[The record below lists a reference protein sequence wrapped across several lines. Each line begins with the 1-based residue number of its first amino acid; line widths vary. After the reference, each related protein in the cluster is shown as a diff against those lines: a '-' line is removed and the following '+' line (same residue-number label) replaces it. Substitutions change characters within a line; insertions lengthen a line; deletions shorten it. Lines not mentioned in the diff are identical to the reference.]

1 MRLSNKFNINRKL
14 ILILVITII
23 LGAIVINPEVYITSC
38 LNGIMVWATVVLP
51 ALLPFMFFTKTLTE
65 LGVADILASK
75 FKLFPKIFKVPS
87 LAIYVFILSILS
99 GYPVGAKIVAD
110 LYESGVI
117 SKEEAYKIT
126 TFTSNSGPMFI
137 LGSVGIGMLTSRKL
151 GIIILISH
159 ILGALI
165 NGLIYRNHKEKNT
178 EINKKIIEKNNLS
191 IGDLMWNTVHSVL
204 IIGGFIALFFVI
216 IEIINNLNIFS
227 PISNLFSKIF
237 NCDANIFTA
246 IFNGIFEITRGCLDI
261 SKLGLSELISGTL
274 CTFII
279 SFGGLATAMQALV
292 FLKKFDMR
300 FSFFIKQKI
309 THAIFASVISFILL
323 LIF

>member
-1 MRLSNKFNINRKL
+1 MRLSNKFSINRKL

-110 LYESGVI
+110 LYESGAI

-137 LGSVGIGMLTSRKL
+137 LGSVGIGMLASRKL

-165 NGLIYRNHKEKNT
+165 NGLIYRNHKENST

-279 SFGGLATAMQALV
+279 SFGGLATTMQALV

>member
-1 MRLSNKFNINRKL
+1 MRLSNKFSINRKL

-110 LYESGVI
+110 LYESGAI

>member
-1 MRLSNKFNINRKL
+1 MRLSNKFSINKKL
-14 ILILVITII
+14 ILIMIVCIL
-23 LGAIVINPEVYITSC
+23 LGAIIINPAIYITSC
-38 LNGIMVWATVVLP
+38 LNGIIVWATVVLP

-65 LGVADILASK
+65 LGVAEILATK

-87 LAIYVFILSILS
+87 VAVYVFVLSILS

-110 LYESGVI
+110 LYESGNI
-117 SKEEAYKIT
+117 TKEEAYKIT

-137 LGSVGIGMLTSRKL
+137 LGSVGIGMFANKKL

-165 NGLIYRNHKEKNT
+165 NGLIYRNHKEKKL
-178 EINKKIIEKNNLS
+178 EKNKKIIVKNNLS
-191 IGDLMWNTVHSVL
+191 LGELMWNTVNSVL

-216 IEIINNLNIFS
+216 IEILNNLHIFS
-227 PISNLFSKIF
+227 PISNLFSSIF
-237 NCDANIFTA
+237 NCNSNIFNA

-261 SKLGLSELISGTL
+261 SKLGLNEFFSGLL

-279 SFGGLATAMQALV
+279 SFGGLATAMQAFV

-309 THAIFASVISFILL
+309 THAIFASIISIIILFI
-323 LIF
+323 F

>member
-1 MRLSNKFNINRKL
+1 MRLSNKFSINKKL
-14 ILILVITII
+14 ILIMIVCIL
-23 LGAIVINPEVYITSC
+23 LGAIIINPAIYITSC
-38 LNGIMVWATVVLP
+38 LNGIIVWATV
-51 ALLPFMFFTKTLTE
+51 LLPFMFFTKTLTE
-65 LGVADILASK
+65 LGVAEILATK

-87 LAIYVFILSILS
+87 VAVYVFVLSILS

-110 LYESGVI
+110 LYESGNI
-117 SKEEAYKIT
+117 TKEEAYKIT

-137 LGSVGIGMLTSRKL
+137 LGSVGIGMFANKKL

-165 NGLIYRNHKEKNT
+165 NGLIYRNHKEKKL
-178 EINKKIIEKNNLS
+178 EKNKKIIVKNNLS
-191 IGDLMWNTVHSVL
+191 LGELMWNTVNSVL

-216 IEIINNLNIFS
+216 IEILNNLHIFS
-227 PISNLFSKIF
+227 PISNLFSSIF
-237 NCDANIFTA
+237 NCNSNIFNA

-261 SKLGLSELISGTL
+261 SKLGLNEFFSGLL

-279 SFGGLATAMQALV
+279 SFGGLATAMQAFV

-309 THAIFASVISFILL
+309 THAIFASIISIIILFI
-323 LIF
+323 F

>member
-1 MRLSNKFNINRKL
+1 MRLSNKFSINRKL

-110 LYESGVI
+110 LYESGAI

-137 LGSVGIGMLTSRKL
+137 LGSVGIGMLTSRNL

-165 NGLIYRNHKEKNT
+165 NGLIYRNHKENST

-216 IEIINNLNIFS
+216 IEIINYLNIFS

-279 SFGGLATAMQALV
+279 SFGGLATTMQALV

>member
-1 MRLSNKFNINRKL
+1 MRLSNKFSINRKL

-110 LYESGVI
+110 LYESGAI

-165 NGLIYRNHKEKNT
+165 NGLIYRNHKENST

-279 SFGGLATAMQALV
+279 SFGGLATTMQALV

-309 THAIFASVISFILL
+309 THAIFASVIYFILL

>member
-1 MRLSNKFNINRKL
+1 MIVC
-14 ILILVITII
+14 IL
-23 LGAIVINPEVYITSC
+23 LGAIIINPAIYITSC
-38 LNGIMVWATVVLP
+38 LNGIIVWATVVLP

-65 LGVADILASK
+65 LGVAEILATK

-87 LAIYVFILSILS
+87 VAVYVFVLSILS

-110 LYESGVI
+110 LYESGNI
-117 SKEEAYKIT
+117 TKEEAYKIT

-137 LGSVGIGMLTSRKL
+137 LGSVGIGMFANKKL

-165 NGLIYRNHKEKNT
+165 NGLIYRNHKEKNL
-178 EINKKIIEKNNLS
+178 EKNKKIIVKNNLS
-191 IGDLMWNTVHSVL
+191 LGELMWNTVNSVL

-216 IEIINNLNIFS
+216 IEILNNLHIFS
-227 PISNLFSKIF
+227 PISNLFSSIF
-237 NCDANIFTA
+237 NCNSNIFNA

-261 SKLGLSELISGTL
+261 SKLGLNEFFSGLL

-279 SFGGLATAMQALV
+279 SFGGLATAMQAFV

-309 THAIFASVISFILL
+309 THAIFASIISIIILFI
-323 LIF
+323 F

>member
-110 LYESGVI
+110 LYESGAI

-165 NGLIYRNHKEKNT
+165 NGLIYRNHKENST

-216 IEIINNLNIFS
+216 IEIINYLNIFS

-261 SKLGLSELISGTL
+261 SKLGLSELVSGTL

-309 THAIFASVISFILL
+309 THAIFASVIYFILL

>member
-1 MRLSNKFNINRKL
+1 MRLSNKFSINRKL

-65 LGVADILASK
+65 LGVTDILASK

-110 LYESGVI
+110 LYESGAI

-137 LGSVGIGMLTSRKL
+137 LGSVGIGMLTSKKL

-178 EINKKIIEKNNLS
+178 DINKKIIEKNNLS
-191 IGDLMWNTVHSVL
+191 IGNLMWNTVHSVL

-279 SFGGLATAMQALV
+279 SFGGLATTMQALV

>member
-1 MRLSNKFNINRKL
+1 MRLSNKFSINRKL

-110 LYESGVI
+110 LYESGAI

-137 LGSVGIGMLTSRKL
+137 LGSVGIGMLASRKL

-165 NGLIYRNHKEKNT
+165 NGLIYRNHKENST

-261 SKLGLSELISGTL
+261 SKLGLSELVSGTL

-279 SFGGLATAMQALV
+279 SFGGLATTMQALV

>member
-1 MRLSNKFNINRKL
+1 MRLSNKFSINRKL

-110 LYESGVI
+110 LYESGAI

-165 NGLIYRNHKEKNT
+165 NGLIYRNHKENST

-261 SKLGLSELISGTL
+261 SKLGLSELVSGTL

>member
-1 MRLSNKFNINRKL
+1 MRLSNKFSINKKL
-14 ILILVITII
+14 ILIMIVCIL
-23 LGAIVINPEVYITSC
+23 LGAIIINPAIYITSC
-38 LNGIMVWATVVLP
+38 LNGIIVWATVVLP

-65 LGVADILASK
+65 LGVAEILATK

-87 LAIYVFILSILS
+87 VAVYVFVLSILS

-110 LYESGVI
+110 LYESGNI
-117 SKEEAYKIT
+117 TKEEAYKIT

-137 LGSVGIGMLTSRKL
+137 LGSVGIGMFANKKL

-165 NGLIYRNHKEKNT
+165 NGLVYRNHKEKNL
-178 EINKKIIEKNNLS
+178 EKNKKIIVKNNLS
-191 IGDLMWNTVHSVL
+191 LGELMWNTVNSVL
-204 IIGGFIALFFVI
+204 FIGGFIALFFVI
-216 IEIINNLNIFS
+216 IEILNNLHIFS
-227 PISNLFSKIF
+227 PISNLFSSIF
-237 NCDANIFTA
+237 NCNSNIFNA

-261 SKLGLSELISGTL
+261 SKLGLNEFFSGLL

-279 SFGGLATAMQALV
+279 SFGGLATAMQAFV

-309 THAIFASVISFILL
+309 THAIFASIISIIILFI
-323 LIF
+323 F

>member
-1 MRLSNKFNINRKL
+1 MRLSNKFSINRKL

-110 LYESGVI
+110 LYESGAI

-165 NGLIYRNHKEKNT
+165 NGLIYRNHKENST

-279 SFGGLATAMQALV
+279 SFGGLATTMQALV

>member
-1 MRLSNKFNINRKL
+1 MRLSNKYSINRKL

-110 LYESGVI
+110 LYESGAI
-117 SKEEAYKIT
+117 NKEEAYKIT

-137 LGSVGIGMLTSRKL
+137 LGSVGIGMLTSKKL

-165 NGLIYRNHKEKNT
+165 NGLIYRNHKENST

-216 IEIINNLNIFS
+216 IEIINNLNTFS

-261 SKLGLSELISGTL
+261 SKLGLSELVSGTL

>member
-1 MRLSNKFNINRKL
+1 MRLSNKFSINRKL

-110 LYESGVI
+110 LYESGAI

-279 SFGGLATAMQALV
+279 SFGGLATTMQALV

-309 THAIFASVISFILL
+309 THAIFASVIYFILL

>member
-1 MRLSNKFNINRKL
+1 MRLSNKFSINRKL

-110 LYESGVI
+110 LYESGAI

-165 NGLIYRNHKEKNT
+165 NGLIYRNHKENST

-246 IFNGIFEITRGCLDI
+246 IFNGIFEITRGCLNI
-261 SKLGLSELISGTL
+261 SKLGLSELVSGTL

-279 SFGGLATAMQALV
+279 SFGGLATTMQALV

>member
-1 MRLSNKFNINRKL
+1 MRLSNKFSINKKL
-14 ILILVITII
+14 ILIMIVCIL
-23 LGAIVINPEVYITSC
+23 LGAIIINPAIYITSC
-38 LNGIMVWATVVLP
+38 LNGIIVWATVVLP

-65 LGVADILASK
+65 LGVAEILATK

-87 LAIYVFILSILS
+87 VAVYVFVLSILS

-110 LYESGVI
+110 LYESGNI
-117 SKEEAYKIT
+117 TKEEAYKIT

-137 LGSVGIGMLTSRKL
+137 LGSVGIGMFANKKL

-165 NGLIYRNHKEKNT
+165 NGLVYRNHKEKNL
-178 EINKKIIEKNNLS
+178 EKNKKIIVKNNLS
-191 IGDLMWNTVHSVL
+191 LGELMWNTVNSVL

-216 IEIINNLNIFS
+216 IEILNNLHIFS
-227 PISNLFSKIF
+227 PISNLFSSIF
-237 NCDANIFTA
+237 NCNSNIFNA

-261 SKLGLSELISGTL
+261 SKLGLNEFFSGLL

-279 SFGGLATAMQALV
+279 SFGGLATAMQAFV

-309 THAIFASVISFILL
+309 THAIFASIISIIILFI
-323 LIF
+323 F

>member
-1 MRLSNKFNINRKL
+1 MRLSNKFSINRKL

-110 LYESGVI
+110 LYESGAI

-137 LGSVGIGMLTSRKL
+137 LGSVGIGMLASRKL

-165 NGLIYRNHKEKNT
+165 NGLIYRNHKENST

-261 SKLGLSELISGTL
+261 SKLGLSELVSGTL

-309 THAIFASVISFILL
+309 THAIFASVIYFILL
-323 LIF
+323 LII

>member
-1 MRLSNKFNINRKL
+1 MRLSNKFSINRKL

-110 LYESGVI
+110 LYESGAI

-137 LGSVGIGMLTSRKL
+137 LGSVGIGMLTSKKL

-165 NGLIYRNHKEKNT
+165 NGLIYRNHKENST

-261 SKLGLSELISGTL
+261 SKLGLSELVSGTL

-309 THAIFASVISFILL
+309 THAIFASVIYFILL

>member
-1 MRLSNKFNINRKL
+1 MRLSNKFSINKKL
-14 ILILVITII
+14 ILIMIVCIL
-23 LGAIVINPEVYITSC
+23 LGAIIINPATYITSC
-38 LNGIMVWATVVLP
+38 LNGIIVWATVVLP

-65 LGVADILASK
+65 LGVVEILATK

-87 LAIYVFILSILS
+87 VAVYVFVLSILS

-110 LYESGVI
+110 LYESGNI
-117 SKEEAYKIT
+117 TKEEAYKIT

-137 LGSVGIGMLTSRKL
+137 LGSVGIGMFANKKF

-165 NGLIYRNHKEKNT
+165 NGLVYRNHKEKNL
-178 EINKKIIEKNNLS
+178 EKNKKIIIKNNLS
-191 IGDLMWNTVHSVL
+191 LGELMWNTVNSVL

-216 IEIINNLNIFS
+216 IEILNNLHIFS
-227 PISNLFSKIF
+227 PISNLFSSIF
-237 NCDANIFTA
+237 NCNSNIFNA

-261 SKLGLSELISGTL
+261 SKLGLNEFFSGLL

-279 SFGGLATAMQALV
+279 SFGGLATAMQAFV

-309 THAIFASVISFILL
+309 THAIFASIISIIILFI
-323 LIF
+323 F

>member
-1 MRLSNKFNINRKL
+1 MRLSNKFSINKKL
-14 ILILVITII
+14 ILIMIVCIL
-23 LGAIVINPEVYITSC
+23 LGAIIINPAIYITSC
-38 LNGIMVWATVVLP
+38 LNGIIVWATVVLP

-65 LGVADILASK
+65 LGVAEILATK

-87 LAIYVFILSILS
+87 VAVYVFVLSILS

-110 LYESGVI
+110 LYESGNI
-117 SKEEAYKIT
+117 TKEEAYKIT

-137 LGSVGIGMLTSRKL
+137 LGSVGIGMFANKKL

-165 NGLIYRNHKEKNT
+165 NGLIYRNHKEKNL
-178 EINKKIIEKNNLS
+178 EKNKKIIVKNNLS
-191 IGDLMWNTVHSVL
+191 LGELMWNTVNSVL

-216 IEIINNLNIFS
+216 IEILNNLHIFS
-227 PISNLFSKIF
+227 PISNIFSSIF
-237 NCDANIFTA
+237 NCNSNIFNA

-261 SKLGLSELISGTL
+261 SKLGLNEFFSGLL

-279 SFGGLATAMQALV
+279 SFGGLATAMQAFV

-309 THAIFASVISFILL
+309 THAIFASIISIIILFI
-323 LIF
+323 F

>member
-1 MRLSNKFNINRKL
+1 MRLSNKFSINKKL
-14 ILILVITII
+14 ILIMIVCIL
-23 LGAIVINPEVYITSC
+23 LGAIIINPAIYITSC
-38 LNGIMVWATVVLP
+38 LNGIIVWATVVLP

-65 LGVADILASK
+65 LGVAEILATK

-87 LAIYVFILSILS
+87 VAVYVFVLSILS

-110 LYESGVI
+110 LYESGNI
-117 SKEEAYKIT
+117 TKEEAYKIT

-137 LGSVGIGMLTSRKL
+137 LGSVGIGMFANKKL

-165 NGLIYRNHKEKNT
+165 NGLIYRNHKEKNL
-178 EINKKIIEKNNLS
+178 EKNKKIIVKNNLS
-191 IGDLMWNTVHSVL
+191 LGELMWNTVNSVL

-216 IEIINNLNIFS
+216 IEILNNLHIFS
-227 PISNLFSKIF
+227 PISNLFSSIF
-237 NCDANIFTA
+237 NCNSNIFNA

-261 SKLGLSELISGTL
+261 SKLGLNEFFSSFL

-279 SFGGLATAMQALV
+279 SFGGLATAMQAFV

-309 THAIFASVISFILL
+309 THAIFASIISIIILFI
-323 LIF
+323 F

>member
-1 MRLSNKFNINRKL
+1 MIVC
-14 ILILVITII
+14 IL
-23 LGAIVINPEVYITSC
+23 LGAIIINPAIYITSC
-38 LNGIMVWATVVLP
+38 LNGIIVWATVVLP

-65 LGVADILASK
+65 LGVAEILATK

-87 LAIYVFILSILS
+87 VAVYVFVLSILS

-110 LYESGVI
+110 LYESGNI
-117 SKEEAYKIT
+117 TKEEAYKIT

-137 LGSVGIGMLTSRKL
+137 LGSVGIGMFANKKL

-165 NGLIYRNHKEKNT
+165 NGLIYRNHKEKKL
-178 EINKKIIEKNNLS
+178 EKNKKIIVKNNLS
-191 IGDLMWNTVHSVL
+191 LGELMWNTVNSVL

-216 IEIINNLNIFS
+216 IEILNNLHIFS
-227 PISNLFSKIF
+227 PISNLFSSIF
-237 NCDANIFTA
+237 NCNSNIFNA

-261 SKLGLSELISGTL
+261 SKLGLNEFFSGLL

-279 SFGGLATAMQALV
+279 SFGGLATAMQAFV

-309 THAIFASVISFILL
+309 THAIFASIISIIILFI
-323 LIF
+323 F

>member
-1 MRLSNKFNINRKL
+1 MRLSNKFSINRKL

-110 LYESGVI
+110 LYESGAI

-279 SFGGLATAMQALV
+279 SFGGLATTMQALV

>member
-1 MRLSNKFNINRKL
+1 MRLSNKFKINKNVIL
-14 ILILVITII
+14 IFIILILLI
-23 LGAIVINPEVYITSC
+23 AIVVNPAVYITSC
-38 LNGIMVWATVVLP
+38 LNGLVVWATVVLP

-65 LGVADILASK
+65 LGVADILATK

-87 LAIYVFILSILS
+87 VAIYVFVLSILS

-110 LYESGVI
+110 LYENGSI
-117 SKEEAYKIT
+117 TKEEAYKIT

-137 LGSVGIGMLTSRKL
+137 LGSVGIGMLASKKL

-165 NGLIYRNHKEKNT
+165 NGLLYRNHKEKNI
-178 EINKKIIEKNNLS
+178 EINKKIILKNNSS
-191 IGDLMWNTVHSVL
+191 IGELMWNTVHSVL

-216 IEIINNLNIFS
+216 IEILNNLNIFY
-227 PISNLFSKIF
+227 PISSLFSKIC
-237 NCDANIFTA
+237 NLDINIFNS

-261 SKLGLSELISGTL
+261 SKLGLSEFFAGVL

-279 SFGGLATAMQALV
+279 SFGGLATTMQALV
-292 FLKKFDMR
+292 FLKKFDMKM
-300 FSFFIKQKI
+300 SFFLKQKI
-309 THAIFASVISFILL
+309 THAIFASAISALLL

>member
-1 MRLSNKFNINRKL
+1 MRLSNKFSINRKL

-110 LYESGVI
+110 LYESGAI

-126 TFTSNSGPMFI
+126 TFTSNSGPMFV

-165 NGLIYRNHKEKNT
+165 NGLIYRNHKENST

>member
-1 MRLSNKFNINRKL
+1 MRLSNKFSINKKL
-14 ILILVITII
+14 ILIMIVCIL
-23 LGAIVINPEVYITSC
+23 LGAIIINPATYITSC
-38 LNGIMVWATVVLP
+38 LNGIIVWATVVLP

-65 LGVADILASK
+65 LGVAEILATK

-87 LAIYVFILSILS
+87 VAVYVFVLSILS

-110 LYESGVI
+110 LYESGNI
-117 SKEEAYKIT
+117 TKEEAYKIT

-137 LGSVGIGMLTSRKL
+137 LGSVGIGMFANKKL

-165 NGLIYRNHKEKNT
+165 NGLIYRNHKEKNL
-178 EINKKIIEKNNLS
+178 EKNKKIIVKNNLS
-191 IGDLMWNTVHSVL
+191 LGELMWNTVNSVL

-216 IEIINNLNIFS
+216 IEILNNLHIFP
-227 PISNLFSKIF
+227 PISNLFSSIF
-237 NCDANIFTA
+237 NCNSNIFNA

-261 SKLGLSELISGTL
+261 SKLGLNEFFSGLL

-279 SFGGLATAMQALV
+279 SFGGLATAMQAFV

-309 THAIFASVISFILL
+309 THAIFASIISIIILFI
-323 LIF
+323 F

>member
-1 MRLSNKFNINRKL
+1 MRLSNKFKINKNVIL
-14 ILILVITII
+14 IFIILILLI
-23 LGAIVINPEVYITSC
+23 AIVVNPAVYITSC
-38 LNGIMVWATVVLP
+38 LNGLVVWATVVLP

-65 LGVADILASK
+65 LGVADILATK

-87 LAIYVFILSILS
+87 VAIYVFVLSILS

-110 LYESGVI
+110 LYENGSI
-117 SKEEAYKIT
+117 TKEEAYKIT

-137 LGSVGIGMLTSRKL
+137 LGSVGIGMLASKKL

-165 NGLIYRNHKEKNT
+165 NGLLYRNHKEKNV
-178 EINKKIIEKNNLS
+178 EINKKIILKNNSS
-191 IGDLMWNTVHSVL
+191 IGELMWNTVHSVL

-216 IEIINNLNIFS
+216 IEILNNLNIFY
-227 PISNLFSKIF
+227 PISNLFSKIC
-237 NCDANIFTA
+237 NLDINIFNS

-261 SKLGLSELISGTL
+261 SKLGLSEFFTGVL

-279 SFGGLATAMQALV
+279 SFGGLATTMQALV
-292 FLKKFDMR
+292 FLKKFDMKM
-300 FSFFIKQKI
+300 SFFLKQKI
-309 THAIFASVISFILL
+309 THAIFASAISALLL

>member
-1 MRLSNKFNINRKL
+1 MRLSNKFSINRKL

-110 LYESGVI
+110 LYESGAI

-126 TFTSNSGPMFI
+126 TFTSNSGPMFV

-165 NGLIYRNHKEKNT
+165 NGLIYRNHKENST

-261 SKLGLSELISGTL
+261 SKLGLSELVSGTL

-279 SFGGLATAMQALV
+279 SFGGLATTMQALV

>member
-1 MRLSNKFNINRKL
+1 MRLSNKFSINRKL

-110 LYESGVI
+110 LYESGAI

-137 LGSVGIGMLTSRKL
+137 LGSVGIGMLASRKL

-165 NGLIYRNHKEKNT
+165 NGLIYRNHKENST

>member
-1 MRLSNKFNINRKL
+1 MRLSNKFSINRKL

-110 LYESGVI
+110 LYESGAI

-165 NGLIYRNHKEKNT
+165 NGLIYRNHKENST

-216 IEIINNLNIFS
+216 IEIINYLNIFS

-309 THAIFASVISFILL
+309 THAIFASVIYFILL

>member
-1 MRLSNKFNINRKL
+1 MRLSNKFSINRKL

-110 LYESGVI
+110 LYESGAI

-137 LGSVGIGMLTSRKL
+137 LGSVGIGMLASRKL

-165 NGLIYRNHKEKNT
+165 NGLIYRNHKENST

-309 THAIFASVISFILL
+309 THAIFASVIYFILL

>member
-1 MRLSNKFNINRKL
+1 MRLSNKFSINRKL

-110 LYESGVI
+110 LYESGAI

-204 IIGGFIALFFVI
+204 IIGGFIALF
-216 IEIINNLNIFS
+216 L
-227 PISNLFSKIF
+227 
-237 NCDANIFTA
+237 
-246 IFNGIFEITRGCLDI
+246 
-261 SKLGLSELISGTL
+261 
-274 CTFII
+274 
-279 SFGGLATAMQALV
+279 
-292 FLKKFDMR
+292 
-300 FSFFIKQKI
+300 
-309 THAIFASVISFILL
+309 
-323 LIF
+323 

>member
-1 MRLSNKFNINRKL
+1 MRLSNKFSINRKL

-110 LYESGVI
+110 LYESGAI

-137 LGSVGIGMLTSRKL
+137 LGSVGIGMLASRKL

-216 IEIINNLNIFS
+216 IEIINNLNVFS

-279 SFGGLATAMQALV
+279 SFGGLATTMQALV

>member
-1 MRLSNKFNINRKL
+1 MRLSNKFSINRKL

-110 LYESGVI
+110 LYESGAI

-165 NGLIYRNHKEKNT
+165 NGLIYRNHKENST

>member
-1 MRLSNKFNINRKL
+1 MRLSNKFSINRKL

-110 LYESGVI
+110 LYESGAI

-137 LGSVGIGMLTSRKL
+137 LGSVGIGMLASRKL

-165 NGLIYRNHKEKNT
+165 NGLIYRNHKENST

-261 SKLGLSELISGTL
+261 SKLGLSELVSGTL

-279 SFGGLATAMQALV
+279 SFGGLATTMQALV

-309 THAIFASVISFILL
+309 THAIFASVIYFILL

>member
-110 LYESGVI
+110 LYESGAI

-165 NGLIYRNHKEKNT
+165 NGLIYRNHKENST

-261 SKLGLSELISGTL
+261 SKLGLSELVSGTL

-309 THAIFASVISFILL
+309 THAIFASVIYFILL